1 MKSLKRYLTRYP
13 MVSNN
18 LSKVKTDKDYVV
30 STWEYEKKLSQVTR
44 KKKEQERNKKRQAQ
58 NL

>member
-1 MKSLKRYLTRYP
+1 